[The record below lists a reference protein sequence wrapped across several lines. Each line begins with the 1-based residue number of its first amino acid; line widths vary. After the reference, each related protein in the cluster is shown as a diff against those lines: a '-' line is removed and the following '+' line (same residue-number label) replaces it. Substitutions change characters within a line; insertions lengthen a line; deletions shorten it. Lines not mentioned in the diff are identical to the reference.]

1 MPRLVSRAE
10 LARIAGVSRATVT
23 ELCKQGSLVDAVEGK
38 HVDLDHPAA
47 RAYLERRGVS
57 PEDIS
62 SLANFGEGSS
72 EDLAEL
78 ASILSPLTERF
89 GTEPAF
95 KEWLDALK
103 KIEEI
108 REKRLKNEAL
118 EGELISRE
126 LVKTHVFGA
135 IESSNRRLLSDT
147 PKTIARRLY
156 AAAKADEPVE
166 EAEKVVR
173 ELISSQLRPVK
184 DTAARVLRNA

>member
-57 PEDIS
+57 PEDVS

-135 IESSNRRLLSDT
+135 IESSNRRLLSAT
-147 PKTIARRLY
+147 PQTI
-156 AAAKADEPVE
+156 
-166 EAEKVVR
+166 
-173 ELISSQLRPVK
+173 
-184 DTAARVLRNA
+184 TAAQTIIHCVMCSPRNTVP